1 MVFPKFPGSQR
12 LILSSGGRRER
23 FGASEQTWGASQGAS
38 NGVSQPY
45 GDRGFGSLKRVFG
58 SHPNHQISD
67 FAGGLWSSQQLNCWA
82 SWGIFS

>member
-45 GDRGFGSLKRVFG
+45 NS
-58 SHPNHQISD
+58 
-67 FAGGLWSSQQLNCWA
+67 
-82 SWGIFS
+82 